1 MDKLKG
7 PLLIV
12 EDVPDT
18 LRLIEAALTFKG
30 YRVITAHNGL
40 EALEAIGKERPA
52 LVITDI
58 LMPKMDGFSLVHRM
72 RINPEMHE
80 IPVIFLSATYVEAE
94 DKAFATAIGVTS
106 FLEKPIDIERFL
118 SKIEEILRVGAQ
130 KTRPLLE
137 REFYEGYQKR
147 LEHKLTNKIAQIAR
161 EERLLETLSEEEKPP
176 IKASLY
182 HAKAERDE
190 IQALLDQVR
199 KRLEQL

>member
-1 MDKLKG
+1 MTTIKG

-18 LRLIEAALTFKG
+18 LKLIEAALTFKG
-30 YRVITAHNGL
+30 YRVTTARNGL
-40 EALEAIGKERPA
+40 EALEAIAKERPA
-52 LVITDI
+52 LIITDI
-58 LMPKMDGFSLVHRM
+58 LMPKMDGFSLVHRL
-72 RINPEMHE
+72 RINPETHE

-137 REFYEGYQKR
+137 RDFYEGYRKR
-147 LEHKLTNKIAQIAR
+147 LEHKLNNKVAQIAR
-161 EERLLETLSEEEKPP
+161 EERLLETLREEERDP
-176 IKASLY
+176 IKASLH

-199 KRLEQL
+199 KRLEQI

>member
-1 MDKLKG
+1 MNTTKG

-18 LRLIEAALTFKG
+18 LKLIEAALTFKG
-30 YRVITAHNGL
+30 YRVTTARNGL
-40 EALEAIGKERPA
+40 EALEAIEKERPS
-52 LVITDI
+52 LIITDI
-58 LMPKMDGFSLVHRM
+58 LMPKMDGFSLVHRL
-72 RINPEMHE
+72 RINPETHE

-118 SKIEEILRVGAQ
+118 AKIEEILRVGSQ

-137 REFYEGYQKR
+137 RDFYEGYQKR
-147 LEHKLTNKIAQIAR
+147 LEHKLNNKVTQIAR
-161 EERLLETLSEEEKPP
+161 EERLLETLREEERDP

-182 HAKAERDE
+182 HARAERDE

-199 KRLEQL
+199 KRLE

>member
-1 MDKLKG
+1 MNTPKG

-18 LRLIEAALTFKG
+18 LKLIEAALTFKG
-30 YRVITAHNGL
+30 YRVTTARNGI
-40 EALEAIGKERPA
+40 EALEAIEKERPA

-58 LMPKMDGFSLVHRM
+58 LMPKMDGFSLVHRL
-72 RINPEMHE
+72 RINPETHE

-118 SKIEEILRVGAQ
+118 SKIEEVLRVGAQ

-137 REFYEGYQKR
+137 RDFYEGYQKR
-147 LEHKLTNKIAQIAR
+147 LEHKLSNKVAQIAR
-161 EERLLETLSEEEKPP
+161 EERLLETLREEERGP
-176 IKASLY
+176 IKASLH

-199 KRLEQL
+199 KRLERS